1 MGKKI
6 LVVIGAAVHNK
17 GSEALL
23 TGLTQICRKAGA
35 KHIAVSSA
43 DLKCN
48 DKLDVPLIDESI
60 PRYKDIYHMPFIKRL
75 LTAIRRRIDCSDL
88 LTQISCGDFLKNA
101 KGFDLTIIIGADN
114 LDRRVKFKREL
125 YSLTEMIKKDN
136 VTKILLYDCSID
148 KNNIDSQLVKEL
160 NYFDA
165 ISARDM
171 TSYQNIKS
179 VYDKDNLHYFP
190 DPAFTIDKEVTDL
203 KLKTIDS
210 NTVGLNVSNLIVGET
225 GSAKYELIFNSCCK
239 LIEYITQKTN
249 MWVVLIPHVMNNAD
263 LLVLQKL
270 YNKYKVTG
278 KVILINNEK
287 LNAKQLKYI
296 ISKCRFFVGAR
307 THATIA
313 AYSSCVPTLV
323 LGYSIKS
330 VGIARDLFGTE
341 ENFVLPVSKLK
352 TEHDLVNGFKWLR
365 VNEDKVRN
373 HLIEVMP
380 EYIEKAWEA
389 TDLIKELL
397 GD

>member
-1 MGKKI
+1 LGKKI

-35 KHIAVSSA
+35 KYIAVSSA

-75 LTAIRRRIDCSDL
+75 LTTIRRRIDCSDL
-88 LTQISCGDFLKNA
+88 LTQISCGDFLKSA

-190 DPAFTIDKEVTDL
+190 DPAFTIDKEVIDL
-203 KLKTIDS
+203 KLKTIDN
-210 NTVGLNVSNLIVGET
+210 NTVGLNVSNLIVGEI
-225 GSAKYELIFNSCCK
+225 GSAKYKLIFNSYCK
-239 LIEYITQKTN
+239 LVEYITQKTN

-296 ISKCRFFVGAR
+296 ISRCRYFIGAR

-313 AYSSCVPTLV
+313 AYSSYVPTLV

-341 ENFVLPVSKLK
+341 ENFVLSISKLK
-352 TEHDLVNGFKWLR
+352 TDHDLVNGFKWIR
-365 VNEDKVRN
+365 ANEDKVRN

-380 EYIEKAWEA
+380 EYIEKAWKA

-397 GD
+397 ED